1 MPAADTAPLTEA
13 LPGTRRGKGRYTYAD
28 YAKLPEGAPYEL
40 IHGHLV
46 MSPSPTTT
54 HQRLVLQI
62 ARMLGDHADEH
73 TSDEHTS
80 DEHTS
85 GQVFIAPIDVFLSET
100 DTVQPDVLFVA
111 SDRAHIIEEQRI
123 NGAPDLIVEVFSPS
137 TTHRDVGVKK
147 RLYETHGVREYWT
160 VDPETQAVE
169 VHVNTAHGFDQHAR
183 VVESGTVA
191 SALLDGFAIDLE
203 DLF

>member
-1 MPAADTAPLTEA
+1 MPTADIALLKEA
-13 LPGTRRGKGRYTYAD
+13 LPDALQGKERYTYAD
-28 YAKLPEGAPYEL
+28 YAQLPEGAPYEL

-46 MSPSPTTT
+46 MSPSPSFQ
-54 HQRLVLQI
+54 HQKILRVLFRMLDAFVLQTDAGEI
-62 ARMLGDHADEH
+62 A
-73 TSDEHTS
+73 
-80 DEHTS
+80 
-85 GQVFIAPIDVFLSET
+85 FAPMDVCLSET
-100 DTVQPDVLFVA
+100 DTVQPDLLFIA
-111 SDRAHIIEEQRI
+111 TDRRDIIEEQRI